1 MPIPFRIALCASDLR
16 TALCAFL
23 TGLGLWAATAPAAQ
37 AWPEENRSLG
47 FGHFLNNDVLG
58 DGKDRWQSGSYT
70 LSWVRGTEWSGHLPS
85 RPFEIVE
92 YRLGGAIVAPSRLVN
107 PPAGDRRY
115 VAKSLFSL
123 HSQFAPRPGLE
134 ADLGL
139 GFVWTGPSNGLSGLQ
154 DWIHN
159 TFSMPEPTADDTQW
173 PNHLYPVISAELARP
188 VALGGGGAELRPFVA
203 AQAGDESLV
212 RFGADL
218 AFGLR
223 ETGALW
229 LRDDITGHRYV
240 GVSGQSAPGTAFVL
254 GGDVAHV
261 FDSVYFPAS
270 GGVAAE
276 TTRTR
281 LRAGV
286 STRLG
291 EVGVFYGLT
300 WLSREFEGQPEG
312 QVLGSARLR
321 MNF

>member
-1 MPIPFRIALCASDLR
+1 M
-16 TALCAFL
+16 
-23 TGLGLWAATAPAAQ
+23 Q
-37 AWPEENRSLG
+37 AGPGENRSLG

-58 DGKDRWQSGSYT
+58 DGRDRWQSGSYT
-70 LSWVRGTEWSGHLPS
+70 LSWLRGAEWSGHLPT

-92 YRLGGAIVAPSRLVN
+92 YRLGGAIVAPARLVN

-134 ADLGL
+134 ADLGF

-154 DWIHN
+154 DAIHDL
-159 TFSMPEPTADDTQW
+159 FSMPEPTADDTQW
-173 PNHLYPVISAELARP
+173 PNHLYPVLSAELARP
-188 VALGGGGAELRPFVA
+188 VALGASGAELRPFVA

-212 RFGADL
+212 RFGVDL

-240 GVSGQSAPGTAFVL
+240 GISGQSTSGTAFVL

-261 FDSVYFPAS
+261 FDSAYFPAS
-270 GGVAAE
+270 GGVAVE

>member
-1 MPIPFRIALCASDLR
+1 MSFPFR

-23 TGLGLWAATAPAAQ
+23 TSLGLCIATPPAAQ
-37 AWPEENRSLG
+37 AWPTEQRALG
-47 FGHFLNNDVLG
+47 FGHFLTNDVLG
-58 DGKDRWQSGSYT
+58 DGRDRWQSGSYT
-70 LSWVRGTEWSGHLPS
+70 MSWLRGESWSGQLPA
-85 RPFEIVE
+85 RPFEILE
-92 YRLGGAIVAPSRLVN
+92 YRLGGSIVAPARLVN

-154 DWIHN
+154 DAIHDL
-159 TFSMPEPTADDTQW
+159 FSMPEPTADDTQW
-173 PNHLYPVISAELARP
+173 PNHLYPVLSAELARP
-188 VALGGGGAELRPFVA
+188 IEVFGGGAELRPFVA

-212 RFGADL
+212 RVGADL
-218 AFGLR
+218 AFGMR

-229 LRDDITGHRYV
+229 LRDEVTGHRYV
-240 GVSGQSAPGTAFVL
+240 GISGQSTPGTAFVL
-254 GGDVAHV
+254 GADVARV

-270 GGVAAE
+270 GGVEAE

-291 EVGVFYGLT
+291 AVGVFYGLT
-300 WLSREFEGQPEG
+300 WLSPEFEGQPEG
-312 QVLGSARLR
+312 QMLGSVRLR